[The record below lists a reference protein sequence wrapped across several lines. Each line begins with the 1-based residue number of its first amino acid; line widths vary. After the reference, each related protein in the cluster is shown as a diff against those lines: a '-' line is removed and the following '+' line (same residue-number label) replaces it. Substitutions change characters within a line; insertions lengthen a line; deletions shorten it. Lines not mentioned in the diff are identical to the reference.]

1 MVNLNLGGVAVWN
14 GELIVLIIIIGGVL
28 VQQRTDVTRLVLPV
42 VDKVEGVLRFRHNC
56 FRHVTGIG
64 VGAYRIRLKF
74 VFVHTRL
81 IDWSAAEKS
90 TNAENGVSHQTRNYR
105 KASVN
110 ARTLTSAS
118 LTGVSKTAL
127 HQKARDR
134 THE

>member
-1 MVNLNLGGVAVWN
+1 MINFNFSGVTVWN
-14 GELIVLIIIIGGVL
+14 GELVVFVIGGVL
-28 VQQRTDVTRLVLPV
+28 VQQRTDVARLVLTM
-42 VDKVEGVLRFRHNC
+42 VDKVEGVLCFRHNRFRHVKSV
-56 FRHVTGIG
+56 R
-64 VGAYRIRLKF
+64 VGAYRVRLKF

-90 TNAENGVSHQTRNYR
+90 TNAENGVSHQTRNNR